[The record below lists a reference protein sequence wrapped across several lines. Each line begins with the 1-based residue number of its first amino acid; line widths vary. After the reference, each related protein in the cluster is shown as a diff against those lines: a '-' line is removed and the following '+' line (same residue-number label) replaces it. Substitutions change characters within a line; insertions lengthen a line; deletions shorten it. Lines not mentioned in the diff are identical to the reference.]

1 MTDLRDR
8 NRLIDE
14 SGLKKQ
20 KIASELGLTMQ
31 GLLNKL
37 KGERPFQLAE
47 IKPLCEVLHLTNE
60 QRDNIFLS

>member
-1 MTDLRDR
+1 MSDPRQR
-8 NRLIDE
+8 NRLIE
-14 SGLKKQ
+14 ETGTQKQ

-60 QRDNIFLS
+60 QRANIFLS